1 MNRSSRVPS
10 ITLTTHAA
18 APPAPAR
25 AIFRRF
31 RTFPSPSVVTLSSAV
46 SAPPPRTRE
55 RVGLR
60 ECTTIST
67 EFILATDRDLRPR
80 LGESG
85 GAAGLLVLEGNA
97 AVLRNLASERRLREE
112 EAGAGAGAGAPAL
125 PALLFPA
132 SLSGARGVWVRAR
145 AAVDDV
151 AAAVAALGLATV
163 VIGGR
168 VRGGQTWRVRRCT
181 LAFVAV
187 GA

>member
-112 EAGAGAGAGAPAL
+112 EAGAGAGAGAGAPAL
-125 PALLFPA
+125 PALLLPA
-132 SLSGARGVWVRAR
+132 SLSGAR